1 MSNAI
6 TITQG
11 IQAANVIITGIGF
24 GNGGVL
30 TGSYYPLTSNPSGYI
45 TTGQTGSFGNATGNF
60 YLASNPSGFITGF
73 NSGLYVLNSQTGI
86 FITTGQTGSFGG
98 GTTPTGNLTGAFY
111 PLIGNPSGFLT
122 GFNSGIY
129 TLNSNTGNFITT
141 GQTGNFGSVANTG
154 QLTGVFYPLNTN
166 PSGYISGFNSGLY
179 TLNSS
184 TGAFITTGQT
194 GSFGGITPTG
204 ILTGVFYPLNTNPS
218 GYISGF
224 NSGLYTLNSSTGAF
238 ITTGQTGSF
247 GSVANTG
254 QLTGVFYPY
263 SLNPKGYL
271 TSISGSVN
279 IPSHSFNLNI
289 DWSSGN
295 IFTTTLTGNVNF
307 TFSNQQDGQ
316 TIVVSVSNTGNQDYY
331 CFFPSGSGSNSGVY
345 WPNNASPIQT
355 SGNFTDIYTFI
366 DFTGRIYGQAVQG
379 YWNL

>member
-154 QLTGVFYPLNTN
+154 QLTGVFYP
-166 PSGYISGFNSGLY
+166 
-179 TLNSS
+179 
-184 TGAFITTGQT
+184 
-194 GSFGGITPTG
+194 
-204 ILTGVFYPLNTNPS
+204 
-218 GYISGF
+218 
-224 NSGLYTLNSSTGAF
+224 
-238 ITTGQTGSF
+238 
-247 GSVANTG
+247 
-254 QLTGVFYPY
+254 Y

-271 TSISGSVN
+271 TSVSGNVN